1 MDNKN
6 INNNNNINRKVSD
19 TIDNQ
24 PATGK
29 YKYSNNTIKYYE
41 HLKNVGGFDENLP
54 NVGTGIVGSPLC
66 GDVMKVQLFFDKD
79 NTILDI
85 KYKVFGCVSAIASM
99 EMVSELL
106 KGMTIEQALSIRNE
120 DVANSLELSELKR
133 HCSVLAKECIEAAV
147 NNYREKQ
154 SKSLNPINITKAAA
168 DKIKEL
174 LKEHNSIGISISV
187 ISGGCSGIDYT
198 LGYVNEE
205 LTDDQSCNEQAYDV
219 SSNDYKSSNAS
230 VEQDFNNEESSNIPN
245 TKTSVIEVDGIKIY
259 YDSEIEILLN
269 GVNIDLFDNGFG
281 AGFIVTNK
289 NHMPCANCTCNCG
302 MK

>member
-1 MDNKN
+1 MDNRKN
-6 INNNNNINRKVSD
+6 VNSEIN
-19 TIDNQ
+19 NQ

-29 YKYSNNTIKYYE
+29 YKYSDNTIKYYE
-41 HLKNVGGFDENLP
+41 NLKNVGGFDENLP

-66 GDVMKVQLFFDKD
+66 GDVMKVQLFFDSNDK
-79 NTILDI
+79 ILDV

-147 NNYREKQ
+147 NNYKEKQ
-154 SKSLNPINITKAAA
+154 SKSLFPINITKTAS

-174 LKEHNSIGISISV
+174 MKEHNSIGISISIV
-187 ISGGCSGIDYT
+187 SGGCSGIDYT

-205 LTDDQSCNEQAYDV
+205 PTNNQSIME
-219 SSNDYKSSNAS
+219 
-230 VEQDFNNEESSNIPN
+230 I
-245 TKTSVIEVDGIKIY
+245 DGIKIY
-259 YDSEIEILLN
+259 FDPSIELLLN

-281 AGFIVTNK
+281 SGFIVTNK

-302 MK
+302 AK